1 MPSTGAEP
9 ESAPPLRVVAGI
21 ILAPAADRIL
31 LARRPLH
38 KHLGGLW
45 EFPGG
50 KLEAG
55 EDAAAGLVR
64 ELAEELAIQVLDCER
79 YLSLHHDYGD
89 RRLHLEAW
97 LVRAFA
103 GDPIGNE
110 GLEIA
115 WVERLCLDQYPMPVA
130 NKPIAAALR
139 AAAP

>member
-1 MPSTGAEP
+1 MPNTGPEP
-9 ESAPPLRVVAGI
+9 ASPAPLRVVAGI

-55 EDAAAGLVR
+55 EAAAAGLTR
-64 ELAEELAIQVLDCER
+64 ELREELGIRVLASEFFLCID
-79 YLSLHHDYGD
+79 HDYGD
-89 RRLHLEAW
+89 CALRLEAW

-103 GDPIGNE
+103 GQPVGRE
-110 GLEIA
+110 GQAIA
-115 WVERLCLDQYPMPVA
+115 WVERTRLGDWPMPAA
-130 NKPIAAALR
+130 NRPIAAALR
-139 AAAP
+139 AAVP

>member
-1 MPSTGAEP
+1 MPNTGPEP
-9 ESAPPLRVVAGI
+9 ESTPPLRVVAGI

-50 KLEAG
+50 KLDAG
-55 EDAAAGLVR
+55 EAPAAGLAR
-64 ELAEELAIQVLDCER
+64 ELAEELAIRVLDCER
-79 YLSLHHDYGD
+79 YLSLDHDYGD

-103 GDPIGNE
+103 GEPIGNE
-110 GLEIA
+110 GQQIA
-115 WVERLCLDQYPMPVA
+115 WVERLHLERYPMPAA
-130 NKPIAAALR
+130 NQPIAAALR
-139 AAAP
+139 AAMP

>member
-1 MPSTGAEP
+1 MGEHDD
-9 ESAPPLRVVAGI
+9 
-21 ILAPAADRIL
+21 APAMPATNRRIL

-55 EDAAAGLVR
+55 EAPAAGLAR
-64 ELAEELAIQVLDCER
+64 ELAEELAIRVLDCER
-79 YLSLHHDYGD
+79 YLSLDHDYGD

-103 GDPIGNE
+103 GQAIGNE
-110 GLEIA
+110 GQQIA
-115 WVERLCLDQYPMPVA
+115 WVERLRLDRYPMPAA
-130 NKPIAAALR
+130 NRPIAAALR
-139 AAAP
+139 AAIP